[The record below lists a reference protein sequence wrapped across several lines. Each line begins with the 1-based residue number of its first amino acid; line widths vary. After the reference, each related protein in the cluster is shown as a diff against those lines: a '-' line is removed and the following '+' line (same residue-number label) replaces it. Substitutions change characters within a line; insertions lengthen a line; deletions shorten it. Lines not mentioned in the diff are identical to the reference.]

1 MNTVLL
7 KAAAIRALRTFLQ
20 GVLSGGVITAAVAVA
35 NDGADPKVV
44 VTALVVAA
52 GAAVTSLIQS
62 LIGGLPEAVET
73 VTYDYDHIEYLPE
86 GNFVT
91 DSAGTWNADD
101 IGDPTPAGE

>member
-20 GVLSGGVITAAVAVA
+20 GVISGGVITAAVAVA

-44 VTALVVAA
+44 VTALVLTA
-52 GAAVTSLIQS
+52 GAAVTSFIQS
-62 LIGGLPEAVET
+62 LIGGLPEAVES
-73 VTYDYDHIEYLPE
+73 VADEYEPETFYPE